1 MARNLSTIG
10 KFISWLAG
18 RSPPPNPD
26 ELRKDLRLLE
36 RRLERFERNL
46 EKKRKKSLKSIEKS
60 LKNNEMDIAK
70 EHAKQA
76 VMLER
81 DLKSIIKLRGK
92 VTNLL
97 NLVERGL
104 IVDKIRESIQDMVPI
119 VQIISKTL
127 VDKNLQ
133 AEFSELMKSLEEL
146 EIGEEMLSENVAD
159 LLDEGS
165 IDEDAEKLLR
175 SKMVEVGVEMPVT
188 KERTKERKV
197 SKEEIEKL
205 LREAARE
212 EEMD

>member
-1 MARNLSTIG
+1 MSTIG